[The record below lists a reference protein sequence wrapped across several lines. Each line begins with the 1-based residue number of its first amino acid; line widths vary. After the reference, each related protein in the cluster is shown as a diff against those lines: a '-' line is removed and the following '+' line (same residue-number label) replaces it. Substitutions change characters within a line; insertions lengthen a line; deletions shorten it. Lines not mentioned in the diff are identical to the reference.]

1 MPDDAGFQAMLDEH
15 EISRVVADWGFAR
28 DGGDWEALKA
38 CFHPDAT
45 VEIMWITGLAH
56 DFADSLKNRPP
67 LKPGEHIKHQ
77 VGAPQVHLNGGRAV
91 SECHLILF
99 SRIFIDDF
107 AFDFTAWGRFFDLFE
122 KRGGEWRISKRT
134 AIYEKD
140 RMDPVQP
147 EKIPASFYDSVQLEG
162 YPPECRYMC
171 YRHEKHGRKMASKI
185 MTAYSAEERALREE
199 GERWL
204 AGE

>member
-1 MPDDAGFQAMLDEH
+1 MPDNAEFQAARDEN
-15 EISRVVADWGFAR
+15 EIARVVADWGFAR
-28 DGGDWEALKA
+28 DGGDWEALKG
-38 CFHPDAT
+38 CFHPDAR
-45 VEIMWITGLAH
+45 VDIAWISGSAH
-56 DFADSLKNRPP
+56 EFAESLKNRGP
-67 LKPGEHIKHQ
+67 LPPGEHTRHQ
-77 VGAPQVHLNGGRAV
+77 VGNPHIRMNGGRAV
-91 SECHLILF
+91 SDGPLTLF
-99 SRIFIDDF
+99 NRAFIDGLE
-107 AFDFTAWGRFFDLFE
+107 FDFEAWLRFFDLFE

-171 YRHEKHGRKMASKI
+171 FRHMKHGRKMASKI